1 MHDPSSRAPLT
12 HATVL
17 VVVAAGRVPTVAA
30 EPAPGAEVRLGLD
43 VAGLGHGVNVALV
56 GPYEVLVA
64 VVADLHDAL
73 LQVQAAGP

>member
-1 MHDPSSRAPLT
+1 MQEPSSRASLT
-12 HATVL
+12 HASL
-17 VVVAAGRVPTVAA
+17 LIVVSAGRVPTVTA
-30 EPAPGAEVRLGLD
+30 EPGRPGETRLALD

-73 LQVQAAGP
+73 LAAAG